1 MIDRKKIDPFVLGY
15 LECAVWAESDEI
27 GSATIEDIH
36 GGTLA
41 RMVLDCERFQE
52 IYSADLAAYYIYNGR
67 FDPSHAGHDFWLT
80 RNRHGAGFWD
90 RHGVPDD
97 VGKRLTDAAHAFGP
111 SSIYL
116 GDDGK
121 IYGSEG

>member
-15 LECAVWAESDEI
+15 LECAVWADGDEI
-27 GSATIEDIH
+27 GSATIDDIH

-41 RMVLDCERFQE
+41 RMIIDCEKFQ
-52 IYSADLAAYYIYNGR
+52 SQNAGDLETYCASIDRRTMG
-67 FDPSHAGHDFWLT
+67 HAGHDFWLT
-80 RNRHGAGFWD
+80 RNHHGAGFWD

-111 SSIYL
+111 FSIYL
-116 GDDGK
+116 GDDDMIHGWW
-121 IYGSEG
+121 G